1 MVKFQQIVYKA
12 RQNALNRSRLMYK
25 LEECKY
31 LTHFFQKKKK
41 KKTSLTPD
49 SRTLIQDRY
58 ISYHDPFL
66 VNSKSKTSLDLIL
79 QFVLIF
85 FSWTLL
91 QC

>member
-41 KKTSLTPD
+41 KNKFNF
-49 SRTLIQDRY
+49 R
-58 ISYHDPFL
+58 
-66 VNSKSKTSLDLIL
+66 
-79 QFVLIF
+79 
-85 FSWTLL
+85 
-91 QC
+91 